1 MNLFSTD
8 DFIFN
13 LKSTLRSNYAVPL
26 DRAKQYEIY
35 NSLAKVIMRLI
46 APYWESDIDAQY
58 GRNAYY
64 LSSEYL
70 MGRVLSNNLT
80 NLGIYDQVKESL
92 EEIGFDYNELENIEI
107 DAGLGNGGL
116 GRLAACFLDSA
127 ATHRYPLHGY
137 GIRYEYGIFK
147 QEFYNNQQIE
157 KADNWLRYGDPW
169 SIRRESEKKL
179 VNFSDQQVYAVPYD
193 TPVIGYDS
201 RSINTLR
208 LWRSEPVEAFNFQL
222 FNNQDY
228 DLALREKNRAE
239 DISRVL
245 YPNDTRREGKILR
258 LKQQYFFTS
267 ASIQDLVH
275 KHLLKHESLDN
286 FHEYNA
292 LQLNDTHPAVAVAE
306 LVRLF
311 SDEHKMDRVKA
322 LSIAKKTFSYTN
334 HTILSEAL
342 EKWEQNLYQE
352 KLPRIFEIIQWIDEQ
367 RRHELEERGIPEGQI
382 HGTAIVKDGQIH
394 MSNLAVYGSTY
405 VNGVAR
411 IHTEIL
417 KEVVLRDWY
426 QIDPEKF
433 KNMTNG
439 VTQRRWLLLSNPE
452 LSALLTR
459 HLGSSLWIKDLA
471 QLKQL
476 EGIEKDPSFLQ
487 EFKTIKRLKKNQLAK
502 LIMEKEGILLD
513 PNSIFDIQIKRLHEY
528 KRQLLNAFH
537 ILDLYYRIK
546 EGELQDMPAR
556 SFIFGA
562 KSAPGYRRAKGI
574 IQFILQLADKV
585 NHDPDMEGKL
595 RVVFVTNYNVS
606 YAEKLFPAADLSE
619 QISTAGKEASG
630 TGNMKFMLNGAVTIG
645 TMDGA
650 NVEIVEEA
658 GRENN
663 LIFGLSTEEVSALT
677 ESYRPL
683 DYYESVPG
691 LKRVVDSLVDG
702 SFDDG
707 GSGVFREIH
716 DSLLHGLG
724 WEQADQYFVLADFES
739 YREAQEEAARLF
751 QDEDL
756 FAQMC
761 IRNLL
766 RSSKFSSDRSIE
778 DYVNEIWHVEKID

>member
-26 DRAKQYEIY
+26 ERAEDYEIY
-35 NSLAKVIMRLI
+35 NSLSKVIMRLI
-46 APYWESDIDAQY
+46 APYWESDIDTRY

-80 NLGIYDQVKESL
+80 NLGIFDQVRKSL
-92 EEIGFDYNELENIEI
+92 EEINLDYNDLENIEI

-147 QEFYNNQQIE
+147 QEFYQNQQIE

-179 VNFSDQQVYAVPYD
+179 VSFSDQEVYAVPYD

-201 RSINTLR
+201 KSINTLR
-208 LWRSEPVEAFNFQL
+208 LWRSEPVEEFNFQL

-245 YPNDTRREGKILR
+245 YPNDSRREGKILR

-306 LVRLF
+306 LIRIF
-311 SDEHKMDRVKA
+311 SDVHQMSKEQA
-322 LSIAKKTFSYTN
+322 LAVAQKTFSYTN
-334 HTILSEAL
+334 HTIMSEAL
-342 EKWEQNLYQE
+342 EKWEQNLYRE
-352 KLPRIFEIIQWIDEQ
+352 KLPRVYDIISWIDEE
-367 RRHELEERGIPEGQI
+367 RRRELESRGIDQDKI
-382 HGTAIVKDGQIH
+382 HATAILKDGQIF
-394 MSNLAVYGSTY
+394 MSNLAVYGSAY

-411 IHTEIL
+411 IHTDIL
-417 KEVVLRDWY
+417 KTDVLKDWY
-426 QIDPEKF
+426 QLYPEKF

-439 VTQRRWLLLSNPE
+439 ITQRRWLLLSNPE
-452 LSALLTR
+452 LSSLLTR
-459 HLGSSLWIKDLA
+459 NLGNHAWIKDLD
-471 QLKQL
+471 QLNTL
-476 EGIEKDPSFLQ
+476 DGIEENPVFLQ
-487 EFKTIKRLKKNQLAK
+487 EFKTIKRQKKNQLSK
-502 LIMEKEGILLD
+502 HILEKEGIYLD

-546 EGELQDMPAR
+546 DGELQDMPPR

-562 KSAPGYRRAKGI
+562 KSAPGYRRAKAI
-574 IQFILQLADKV
+574 IQFILQLAQKI
-585 NHDPDMEGKL
+585 NNDPEMEGKL

-658 GRENN
+658 GIENN
-663 LIFGLSTEEVSALT
+663 LIFGLSAEEVSSM
-677 ESYRPL
+677 EQSYNPRE
-683 DYYESVPG
+683 YYEKVPG
-691 LKRVVDSLVDG
+691 LKRVVDSLIDG

-707 GSGVFREIH
+707 GSGVFREIY
-716 DSLLHGLG
+716 DSLIQGLG
-724 WEQADQYFVLADFES
+724 WERPDQYFVLADFES
-739 YREAQEEAARLF
+739 YREAQERAAELF
-751 QDEDL
+751 NDEDH
-756 FAQMC
+756 FAKMC

-766 RSSKFSSDRSIE
+766 HSSKFSSDRSIE
-778 DYVNEIWHVEKID
+778 DYVREIWKIEKVD